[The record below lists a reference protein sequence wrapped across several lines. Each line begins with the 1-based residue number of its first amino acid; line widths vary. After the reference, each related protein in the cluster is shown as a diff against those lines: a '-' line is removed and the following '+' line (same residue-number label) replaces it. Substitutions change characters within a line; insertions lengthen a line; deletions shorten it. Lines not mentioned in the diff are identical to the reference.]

1 MRNQSIPFL
10 LVILF
15 ITGCLG
21 FSRSGTPDPV
31 VLTEDLLTFE
41 DVITEDFLHHHLSV
55 IAHDSLEGRA
65 TGMRGQKIAAD
76 YLADFYD
83 DLGFTPAG
91 DGGTYFQNFELAA
104 EQTDS
109 LVYYTWKVE
118 EGDTLLVDHSVLAP
132 GEESDYLEVFGGK
145 RLLRE
150 ESIRLL
156 TWCQDRVAHQ
166 KRESDYLQIF
176 GGTRPLR
183 GEIVFAGFGVRD
195 SVNGINHQEGTD
207 LRDRWVLLFDDIP
220 HIVDGDT
227 LMTPQI
233 NRNQRFSEIIS
244 SKIGRAHVG
253 TP

>member
-1 MRNQSIPFL
+1 MSSQAAPFQPH
-10 LVILF
+10 
-15 ITGCLG
+15 
-21 FSRSGTPDPV
+21 PDPYHEKSV
-31 VLTEDLLTFE
+31 HSLSVGDSVHHRVSRLFTFRHTRSCRADRGSV
-41 DVITEDFLHHHLSV
+41 DVRGRNHGRLSPHHLSV

-132 GEESDYLEVFGGK
+132 G
-145 RLLRE
+145 
-150 ESIRLL
+150 
-156 TWCQDRVAHQ
+156 Q
-166 KRESDYLQIF
+166 ESDYLQIF

-183 GEIVFAGFGVRD
+183 GEIVFAGFG
-195 SVNGINHQEGTD
+195 E
-207 LRDRWVLLFDDIP
+207 
-220 HIVDGDT
+220 
-227 LMTPQI
+227 
-233 NRNQRFSEIIS
+233 
-244 SKIGRAHVG
+244 
-253 TP
+253 

>member
-1 MRNQSIPFL
+1 MRNQSIPVL

-41 DVITEDFLHHHLSV
+41 DEITEEFLHHHLSV

-132 GEESDYLEVFGGK
+132 G
-145 RLLRE
+145 
-150 ESIRLL
+150 
-156 TWCQDRVAHQ
+156 Q
-166 KRESDYLQIF
+166 ESDYLQIF

-195 SVNGINHQEGTD
+195 SVNGINHQEG
-207 LRDRWVLLFDDIP
+207 DRKSTRLNSSHVA
-220 HIVDGDT
+220 
-227 LMTPQI
+227 
-233 NRNQRFSEIIS
+233 IS
-244 SKIGRAHVG
+244 YAVFCLKKKTKRRRTRG
-253 TP
+253 